1 MGQPPDKV
9 IFSGRILARP
19 VHVSERGP
27 EDVEPA
33 ASAFSH
39 PAFFYRDDAEY
50 LDSTLSFV
58 RDGLAAGEPVAVAVP
73 GERMALLHNALGPL
87 ADGVHF
93 TDMARAGRNPGRII
107 PGVLAAFA
115 DAQPV
120 GPVRIVAEP
129 VWPGRTPLEYPACVQ
144 HEALVNAAFDG
155 RRATILCL
163 YDASR
168 LGPQALGDACVT
180 HPVLIEGGRRR
191 ISAHYAPELAVAS
204 YNVPLAEPRFA
215 ASYTFDDERL
225 RAARQFA
232 VQAAD
237 ALGLAGPRLDD
248 LALAVAELTTNSVL
262 HGGGSGVVRVW
273 AEHGHV
279 ACEVRDGGRLVDP
292 LAGSRLPP
300 PGRPGGRGLLMV
312 HQLAD
317 LVRTHTGTAG
327 TAIRC
332 YLTLNPPAPA

>member
-1 MGQPPDKV
+1 ME
-9 IFSGRILARP
+9 P
-19 VHVSERGP
+19 VGG
-27 EDVEPA
+27 
-33 ASAFSH
+33 AFSH
-39 PAFFYRDDAEY
+39 PAYFYRDDTEC
-50 LDSTLSFV
+50 LDSTLAFV
-58 RDGLAAGEPVAVAVP
+58 RDGLAAGERVAVAVP
-73 GERMALLHNALGPL
+73 GERLAQLHNALGPA

-107 PGVLAAFA
+107 SGVLAAFA
-115 DAQPV
+115 DAQPD

-144 HEALVNAAFDG
+144 HEALVNSAFDG

-163 YDASR
+163 YDATR
-168 LGPQALGDACVT
+168 LPPQALGDACVT

-191 ISAHYAPELAVAS
+191 ASAHYAPERAVAS

-215 ASYTFDDERL
+215 ASFPFDDDGL

-232 VQAAD
+232 VRAAD
-237 ALGLAGPRLDD
+237 ELGLTGRRLDD

-273 AEHGHV
+273 AENGHV
-279 ACEVRDGGRLVDP
+279 AFEVRDAGRLADP
-292 LAGSRLPP
+292 LAGSRTPP

-312 HQLAD
+312 HQIAD
-317 LVRTHTGTAG
+317 LVRTHTSAAG

-332 YLTLNPPAPA
+332 YLTLNPPATA

>member
-1 MGQPPDKV
+1 VGESD
-9 IFSGRILARP
+9 
-19 VHVSERGP
+19 
-27 EDVEPA
+27 D
-33 ASAFSH
+33 AFSH
-39 PAFFYRDDAEY
+39 PACFYRDDAEY
-50 LDSTLSFV
+50 LESTLAFV

-73 GERMALLHNALGPL
+73 GERLARLHNALGPL

-93 TDMARAGRNPGRII
+93 TDMASAGRNPGRII

-115 DAQPV
+115 DAQPS

-163 YDASR
+163 YDAAR
-168 LGPQALGDACVT
+168 LAPQALGDACVT

-191 ISAHYAPELAVAS
+191 PSAHYAPEMAAAS

-215 ASYTFDDERL
+215 ASFRFDDDGL

-232 VQAAD
+232 VRAAD
-237 ALGLAGPRLDD
+237 ALGLTGRRLDD
-248 LALAVAELTTNSVL
+248 LALAVAELTTNSVR
-262 HGGGSGVVRVW
+262 HGGGSGVVRIW
-273 AEHGHV
+273 AEDGHV
-279 ACEVRDGGRLVDP
+279 ACEVRDAGRLADP

-317 LVRTHTGTAG
+317 LVRTHTGAAG

-332 YLTLNPPAPA
+332 YLTLPPPATA